1 MLGGAQDE
9 KLGSVMGDETDG
21 HDGDTDEDERQGGG
35 DEDSDHDSISHV
47 ILGTKRKRTPPLHS
61 SSSSDTD
68 HDLFITQLP
77 VLRKRAPPHELG
89 EGSSSASHEG
99 DVCGT
104 GDADGTSTG
113 EEAPRDKFSSD
124 TDHDL
129 FITQLPVLRKRAPP
143 HELGEG
149 SSSASH
155 EGDVCG
161 TGDADGTS
169 TGEEAPRDKLKGQ
182 VEEEL
187 YHRHQNKSR
196 TPKGPKQCGARPSS
210 PKARHL
216 PQPLIQQYQ
225 GAAVWGLLACSK
237 QLKQQHWSKY
247 IQRICNGTRVKTL
260 TESEENVFL
269 VNSFEALVEDTDEN
283 VRKEMCG
290 EGGVDDTDR
299 VEIRVVDPNSFIL
312 NVVSDADP
320 ALTAKSKAKT
330 VTASQTG
337 RAKPNKK
344 RKRPREKR
352 KQKT

>member
-9 KLGSVMGDETDG
+9 KLGGVMGDETVG

-47 ILGTKRKRTPPLHS
+47 ILGTKRKRAPPLHS

-68 HDLFITQLP
+68 YDLFITQLP
-77 VLRKRAPPHELG
+77 VLRKRASPHELG
-89 EGSSSASHEG
+89 EGSSSASHE
-99 DVCGT
+99 
-104 GDADGTSTG
+104 
-113 EEAPRDKFSSD
+113 
-124 TDHDL
+124 
-129 FITQLPVLRKRAPP
+129 
-143 HELGEG
+143 
-149 SSSASH
+149 
-155 EGDVCG
+155 DVCG

-182 VEEEL
+182 VEEEEL
-187 YHRHQNKSR
+187 HHRNQNKSR

-210 PKARHL
+210 PKARRL

-247 IQRICNGTRVKTL
+247 IQRICNGTRTKTL

-283 VRKEMCG
+283 VREEMCG

-312 NVVSDADP
+312 NIVSDAKP

-337 RAKPNKK
+337 KAKPNKK